1 MVVAGIVNPSCVR
14 RPGEGPHSPA
24 HGVARLAVLVR
35 RLWSSECERR
45 GGRLYL
51 LSTLPDEG
59 RPWAERSCAL
69 AFYGRRGAVGFVP
82 QPWPSVAPAPP
93 LTDDRTAPAVEDTCA
108 VCLEPLSS
116 RTATSCPPPTPT
128 RALRRVVGAWGG
140 CAARMPSAVS
150 ATPAFRRRA
159 PAARYAATRAAS
171 VCSRLSTR
179 SLPRAF
185 PRSASP
191 RPARVAGMGCAAA
204 FHEYVPLLLHIW
216 AHRLLMLPVGRP
228 ASATSALGGHR
239 FTRDDRV
246 PLPRGDSHCG
256 CFVYRVRHRR
266 IGCIS

>member
-171 VCSRLSTR
+171 ECGGHVHACTTRTILEMQHSLQYKCTSSVAVFTHVCFARRASRCFR
-179 SLPRAF
+179 
-185 PRSASP
+185 
-191 RPARVAGMGCAAA
+191 C
-204 FHEYVPLLLHIW
+204 LLL
-216 AHRLLMLPVGRP
+216 
-228 ASATSALGGHR
+228 
-239 FTRDDRV
+239 
-246 PLPRGDSHCG
+246 
-256 CFVYRVRHRR
+256 
-266 IGCIS
+266 